1 MHWSSKGGKV
11 QKLPPRWGLR
21 SSQLVHLPTPFVLFR
36 SNLWWFC
43 NVHEKKSKLISD
55 LSKFISQVS
64 HDFMFDSKCPCLAA
78 YVPWQTLNLELVS
91 RILPGCSWD
100 LQSWRCWEVDV
111 HKAPMSWW
119 PNLQKLTQPVKVMRF
134 WIELSAEYVGFP
146 QQNWTHA
153 GIDALANYSKSVVF
167 AGYKYV
173 LVLACECIGRYLQL
187 PFKYLRRPTTPVTVA
202 NPHGGRGVTCKQQEL
217 QHLIDLTPIFTPDSF
232 GQMIQQHKLPH
243 REGVWQRSRL
253 NSRGAVPDSANY
265 WSTMHYQ
272 GTCSPQLAE
281 W

>member
-119 PNLQKLTQPVKVMRF
+119 PNLQ
-134 WIELSAEYVGFP
+134 
-146 QQNWTHA
+146 NWHS
-153 GIDALANYSKSVVF
+153 LSKSCDFELNCLLNMSVF
-167 AGYKYV
+167 LNKTGHMQVSMHWQIIANPW
-173 LVLACECIGRYLQL
+173 YLQDISM
-187 PFKYLRRPTTPVTVA
+187 YLCLLVSV
-202 NPHGGRGVTCKQQEL
+202 
-217 QHLIDLTPIFTPDSF
+217 
-232 GQMIQQHKLPH
+232 
-243 REGVWQRSRL
+243 
-253 NSRGAVPDSANY
+253 
-265 WSTMHYQ
+265 
-272 GTCSPQLAE
+272 
-281 W
+281 